1 MTPIDRDRIAR
12 AASALAGGP
21 LDPTPARLDAWRQ
34 LHYAAQV
41 ASEVGKAWGAVQADD
56 SHSSFGWEG
65 EGLVGAWIPAARRFR
80 AALRAR
86 DLELS
91 LVDERGTALARRALD
106 GVKLDPAMAWVRDA
120 AQRAAGEPPRQAA
133 VPAPDLPPHAVAG
146 GAPFSVDPSAFD
158 ALAQMLAGA
167 SAVLADAA
175 AQLGAGPVR
184 VWPHHFDMATL
195 AAIEERAGSAVKTIG
210 VGLAPPDPTA
220 AAGYWYVSPWAQR
233 EPAAPPRWPALAHGR
248 WVERGGALRMAALPL
263 DELAALRGGSPRAD
277 AIAGFLAGAIDAG
290 RAGLDG
296 PPGESA
302 YSPSM
307 R

>member
-1 MTPIDRDRIAR
+1 MSPVDRDRIAR
-12 AASALAGGP
+12 AASALAGSP
-21 LDPTPARLDAWRQ
+21 LDPTPVLLDAWRQ

-41 ASEVGKAWGAVQADD
+41 ASEVGKAWGAVQPDD

-65 EGLVGAWIPAARRFR
+65 EDLIGVWIPAAHRFR

-91 LVDERGTALARRALD
+91 LVDERGTALARRAL
-106 GVKLDPAMAWVRDA
+106 GGARLDEAMAWMRDA
-120 AQRAAGEPPRQAA
+120 AGRAAGEPPRQAA

-158 ALAQMLAGA
+158 ALARMLAGA
-167 SAVLADAA
+167 SAVLADVA

-184 VWPHHFDMATL
+184 VWPHHFDLATL

-210 VGLAPPDPTA
+210 VGFGPPDPTA

-233 EPAAPPRWPALAHGR
+233 EPAATPRWPALAHGR
-248 WVERGGALRMAALPL
+248 WIDRGGALRMAALPL
-263 DELAALRGGSPRAD
+263 DQLAALHGASPRAE
-277 AIAGFLAGAIDAG
+277 AIAGFLAAAIDAA
-290 RAGLDG
+290 RAGLIG
-296 PPGESA
+296 PEG
-302 YSPSM
+302 
-307 R
+307 